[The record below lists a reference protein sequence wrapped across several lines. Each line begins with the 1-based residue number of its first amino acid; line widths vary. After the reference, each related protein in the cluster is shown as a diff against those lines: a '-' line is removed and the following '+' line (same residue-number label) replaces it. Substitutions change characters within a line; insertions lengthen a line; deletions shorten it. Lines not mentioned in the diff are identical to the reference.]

1 MQSVRM
7 IESGEMLRIC
17 IYTRGK
23 RGDSPKARRIKS
35 KWKKEAW
42 KKLNYQRCVDKLLDR
57 VRCNFRRGDWH
68 MVLTLSPEHET
79 TNYERLR
86 YYWRHFVQ
94 RLRRLRKK
102 QGHKAPVY
110 IYVLE
115 GLHGD
120 KRLHIHALFQAEEG
134 MREAVAQCWSFGH
147 TQAIAIETL
156 EHRDEIAKY
165 IAKEPV
171 KLGKHQYT
179 ASLNCAKPRRWPV
192 YTLPDGAEVAVP
204 EGYAVVSRS
213 DQFENDV
220 GTFRYLLCRRIGA

>member
-23 RGDSPKARRIKS
+23 RGDSRKAKRIKS

-57 VRCNFRRGDWH
+57 VRCNFQRGDWH
-68 MVLTLSPEHET
+68 AVLTLSPEHET
-79 TNYERLR
+79 KDYERLR

-102 QGHKAPVY
+102 QGHKSPVY
-110 IYVLE
+110 VYVLE

-134 MREAVAQCWSFGH
+134 MREAVAQCWGFGFA
-147 TQAIAIETL
+147 QFIGIETL

-179 ASLNCAKPRRWPV
+179 ASLNCAKPRRYPV
-192 YTLPDGAEVAVP
+192 YTIADGERIAIP
-204 EGYAVVSRS
+204 EGYAVVSQS
-213 DQFENDV
+213 EQYENDV
-220 GTFRYLLCRRIGA
+220 GTFQYLLCRRIGA

>member
-35 KWKKEAW
+35 RWKKEAW

-79 TNYERLR
+79 KDYERLR

-94 RLRRLRKK
+94 RLRRLRRK
-102 QGHKAPVY
+102 QGHGAPVY
-110 IYVLE
+110 LYVLE

-120 KRLHIHALFQAEEG
+120 KRLHIHALFQAEAG
-134 MREAVAQCWSFGH
+134 MKEAVTQCWTFGH
-147 TQAIAIETL
+147 VQSIAIETL
-156 EHRDEIAKY
+156 EHRDEISKY

-179 ASLNCAKPRRWPV
+179 ASLNCAKPRRYPV
-192 YTLPDGAEVAVP
+192 YTLPDGASVTIP